1 MPRKYQRKTN
11 IGNWT
16 ADQLLQAISA
26 VKRGI
31 AIREAG
37 REYGIPEATI
47 RKRMKLGDAEESTK
61 GPNMGKSPIFSEQ
74 QEKELSEHVLNLAKM
89 FYGMTSIQFRKLAF
103 AYAEA
108 NNIKHS
114 FNINRKMAGKDWYY
128 QFLKRHPE
136 ISLRKPEIKKNRR
149 RRAVE
154 ERLKNKVKSKASL
167 TKKRYRLKKILNSDS
182 SSEEEVDV
190 NQLCDDDELDDLP
203 SEDNEKCVICDDFS
217 RKNELWYR
225 CTQCSRWAHA
235 LCSGWDTPENYVC
248 DFCDH

>member
-1 MPRKYQRKTN
+1 MSLKRYTLGCHASTN

-89 FYGMTSIQFRKLAF
+89 FYGMTFSSVNWL
-103 AYAEA
+103 
-108 NNIKHS
+108 
-114 FNINRKMAGKDWYY
+114 
-128 QFLKRHPE
+128 LPT
-136 ISLRKPEIKKNRR
+136 LR
-149 RRAVE
+149 
-154 ERLKNKVKSKASL
+154 L
-167 TKKRYRLKKILNSDS
+167 TTLNT
-182 SSEEEVDV
+182 V
-190 NQLCDDDELDDLP
+190 L
-203 SEDNEKCVICDDFS
+203 I
-217 RKNELWYR
+217 
-225 CTQCSRWAHA
+225 
-235 LCSGWDTPENYVC
+235 
-248 DFCDH
+248 

>member
-1 MPRKYQRKTN
+1 MVMPRKYQRKTN

-136 ISLRKPEIKKNRR
+136 ISLRKPEI
-149 RRAVE
+149 
-154 ERLKNKVKSKASL
+154 
-167 TKKRYRLKKILNSDS
+167 
-182 SSEEEVDV
+182 
-190 NQLCDDDELDDLP
+190 
-203 SEDNEKCVICDDFS
+203 
-217 RKNELWYR
+217 
-225 CTQCSRWAHA
+225 
-235 LCSGWDTPENYVC
+235 
-248 DFCDH
+248 